1 MERLTKRE
9 NIVLVSVL
17 FNRQQKKKKR
27 LSQRKKEKRKKKDKD
42 KTWKMLIWQVT
53 ANQQL
58 ASHLGVAT
66 GVINRLQSKTFLTVL
81 KFSNSLK
88 YNKPVVFMYIV
99 YLLMTVLTVG
109 NYW

>member
-27 LSQRKKEKRKKKDKD
+27 LSQRKKEKRRKKDKD

-53 ANQQL
+53 ANQ
-58 ASHLGVAT
+58 
-66 GVINRLQSKTFLTVL
+66 
-81 KFSNSLK
+81 
-88 YNKPVVFMYIV
+88 
-99 YLLMTVLTVG
+99 
-109 NYW
+109 

>member
-9 NIVLVSVL
+9 NIVSVL

-27 LSQRKKEKRKKKDKD
+27 LNQRKKEKRKKKKDKD
-42 KTWKMLIWQVT
+42 KTGKMLIWQVT

-99 YLLMTVLTVG
+99 YLLMTVLTVD